1 MHDEAVLLHYLCYGV
16 AARVARAESGYRPS
30 QTWWQWLVCA
40 APSTIRSDALDVDFV
55 IDSLYAHRTHLQE
68 LVVAAELFQRV
79 YAARRWPRAAPPR
92 VWLGCC
98 SVATKLVD
106 DGEVQTFVTTARRL
120 AFQRRPIA
128 WSTLAEMEAL
138 VLGHVE
144 WCVPNDA
151 AVYERQLDALKE
163 DAAAVYPAPDG
174 AARRAAPHSPLTVFG
189 DQAGCAAWKGA

>member
-1 MHDEAVLLHYLCYGV
+1 MLLQYLCYGI
-16 AARVARAESGYRPS
+16 ASRIARAESKVRSS
-30 QTWWQWLVCA
+30 QTWLQWLVCA
-40 APSTIRSDALDVDFV
+40 APSANRADALDVDFV
-55 IDSLYAHRTHLQE
+55 IDSMYAHRTHLQE

-79 YAARRWPRAAPPR
+79 YAARGPPRVAPQR

-144 WCVPNDA
+144 WCAPNDA
-151 AVYERQLDALKE
+151 AVYERQLDALKA
-163 DAAAVYPAPDG
+163 DAAAVYPAADG
-174 AARRAAPHSPLTVFG
+174 AALRAAPHSPLTVFG
-189 DQAGCAAWKGA
+189 DQAGCAAWTGA